1 MDLIRNFNQ
10 KCYNALKTQFP
21 KWELSFQDTFS
32 LLFDLKNK
40 SVIKV
45 DPKIVKSYKKISYK
59 DYIISGELLY
69 NVIKWYQYERCR

>member
-1 MDLIRNFNQ
+1 MDIIRNFNQ

-59 DYIISGELLY
+59 GYIISGELLC

>member
-59 DYIISGELLY
+59 DYIISGELLH